1 MRNYNQPPVLI
12 LRQEGVGRDD
22 QRTVYSLCESRGE
35 PWETSHD
42 SHNAMCPRANTCCT
56 IKCTSKLSI
65 FVPAI
70 LELFLLRL
78 LNAIVLI
85 RTDKTQGACKP
96 TAPEAAWPKT
106 FSELPH
112 IAGRDGGLEALGC
125 CRQHVASA
133 LPYSI
138 SSHGCKCQSSAP
150 ALEARLCLM
159 CVCADVYLYIIA
171 YIHT

>member
-1 MRNYNQPPVLI
+1 MPNCNQPPVSSSGKKASGEMTSARFTASVKAVANLG
-12 LRQEGVGRDD
+12 RQA
-22 QRTVYSLCESRGE
+22 T
-35 PWETSHD
+35 HD
-42 SHNAMCPRANTCCT
+42 SHDAICLWANTCCT

-65 FVPAI
+65 FVPAS

-112 IAGRDGGLEALGC
+112 IAGRDGGLGGFGLLQATCSFRPPL
-125 CRQHVASA
+125 
-133 LPYSI
+133 
-138 SSHGCKCQSSAP
+138 
-150 ALEARLCLM
+150 
-159 CVCADVYLYIIA
+159 
-171 YIHT
+171 